1 VPNRR
6 PPAPPGTAL
15 RRGCAAWWS
24 LVTLFLRRSEMD
36 IVEATKRIF
45 TASLVIGCWLMLAA
59 CAVLGQSPTGI
70 MNKQDESQILA
81 AMQASAE
88 AWNRGDLKGHLAIY
102 DPSVTVM
109 TKNGPRPT
117 IEAIETSFG
126 QTYFVDGKPKQSL
139 RMESVKVRALSE
151 QSALVTGRF
160 VLSGGTEP
168 EQSGWFTLVWVHTA
182 AGWRAV
188 HDHTS

>member
-1 VPNRR
+1 MNI
-6 PPAPPGTAL
+6 AT
-15 RRGCAAWWS
+15 
-24 LVTLFLRRSEMD
+24 
-36 IVEATKRIF
+36 ATKRAF
-45 TASLVIGCWLMLAA
+45 AASLLASCCLMLAA
-59 CAVLGQSPTGI
+59 CAGTRQNPADI
-70 MNKQDESQILA
+70 MSKQDESQILA
-81 AMQASAE
+81 ALQASVE

-126 QTYFVDGKPKQSL
+126 KTYFVDGKPKQNL
-139 RMESVKVRALSE
+139 RMESVRVRALSA

-182 AGWRAV
+182 LGWRAV

>member
-1 VPNRR
+1 MASDSWRMNTNSVLN
-6 PPAPPGTAL
+6 
-15 RRGCAAWWS
+15 S
-24 LVTLFLRRSEMD
+24 LF
-36 IVEATKRIF
+36 IF
-45 TASLVIGCWLMLAA
+45 ACLMLGA
-59 CAVLGQSPTGI
+59 CAGASQSPTGI
-70 MNKQDESQILA
+70 MKQDESQILA
-81 AMQASAE
+81 ALQASVE

-139 RMESVKVRALSE
+139 RMESVRVRALSE

-160 VLSGGTEP
+160 ILSGGTEP

-182 AGWRAV
+182 VGWRAV

>member
-1 VPNRR
+1 MGIAMTTRR
-6 PPAPPGTAL
+6 AL
-15 RRGCAAWWS
+15 ATS
-24 LVTLFLRRSEMD
+24 LV
-36 IVEATKRIF
+36 A
-45 TASLVIGCWLMLAA
+45 GCCLMLGA
-59 CAVLGQSPTGI
+59 CAGPGRSPSGI
-70 MNKQDESQILA
+70 AIRQDESQILA
-81 AMQASAE
+81 ALQASVD

-126 QTYFVDGKPKQSL
+126 KTYFVEGKPKQNL
-139 RMESVKVRALSE
+139 RMESIGVRPLSE

-168 EQSGWFTLVWVHTA
+168 EQSGWFTLVWIRTPV
-182 AGWRAV
+182 GWRAV

>member
-1 VPNRR
+1 
-6 PPAPPGTAL
+6 
-15 RRGCAAWWS
+15 
-24 LVTLFLRRSEMD
+24 MD
-36 IVEATKRIF
+36 IATATKRAF
-45 TASLVIGCWLMLAA
+45 AALLVAGGCLLLGA
-59 CAVLGQSPTGI
+59 CAGLGQSPTGI
-70 MNKQDESQILA
+70 MNKQDEAEIIA
-81 AMQASAE
+81 ALQASVQ

-109 TKNGPRPT
+109 TRKGPRPT

-139 RMESVKVRALSE
+139 RMESVGVRALSE
-151 QSALVTGRF
+151 RSALVTGRF

-168 EQSGWFTLVWVHTA
+168 EQSGWFTLVWVHTPV
-182 AGWRAV
+182 GWRAV

>member
-1 VPNRR
+1 MDIATTTRR
-6 PPAPPGTAL
+6 AFAASLTAACCL
-15 RRGCAAWWS
+15 MLVGCA
-24 LVTLFLRRSEMD
+24 
-36 IVEATKRIF
+36 
-45 TASLVIGCWLMLAA
+45 G
-59 CAVLGQSPTGI
+59 LGQSPAGI
-70 MNKQDESQILA
+70 MNSQDESQIRA
-81 AMQASAE
+81 ALQASAE

-109 TKNGPRPT
+109 TKTGPRPT

-139 RMESVKVRALSE
+139 RMESVRVRALSE

-160 VLSGGTEP
+160 VLSGGTEA
-168 EQSGWFTLVWVHTA
+168 EQSGWFTLVWVRTA
-182 AGWRAV
+182 VGWRAI

>member
-1 VPNRR
+1 
-6 PPAPPGTAL
+6 
-15 RRGCAAWWS
+15 
-24 LVTLFLRRSEMD
+24 MD
-36 IVEATKRIF
+36 IATATKR
-45 TASLVIGCWLMLAA
+45 TLAASLLAGWFLMLGA
-59 CAVLGQSPTGI
+59 CAGPSQNATGI

-81 AMQASAE
+81 AMQASVE

-126 QTYFVDGKPKQSL
+126 QTYFVDGRPKQSL
-139 RMESVKVRALSE
+139 RMESVRVRALSE
-151 QSALVTGRF
+151 QSTLVTGRF

-182 AGWRAV
+182 VGWRAV

>member
-1 VPNRR
+1 
-6 PPAPPGTAL
+6 
-15 RRGCAAWWS
+15 
-24 LVTLFLRRSEMD
+24 MD
-36 IVEATKRIF
+36 IATVTRRAF
-45 TASLVIGCWLMLAA
+45 AASLLGGCCLMLGA
-59 CAVLGQSPTGI
+59 CAGPSQSPTGI
-70 MNKQDESQILA
+70 MNKQGESQILA
-81 AMQASAE
+81 ALQASVE

-126 QTYFVDGKPKQSL
+126 HTYFVDGKPKQSL
-139 RMESVKVRALSE
+139 RMESVRVRALSE

-160 VLSGGTEP
+160 VLSGGTEA

-182 AGWRAV
+182 VGWRAV

>member
-1 VPNRR
+1 MRR
-6 PPAPPGTAL
+6 MSQTVYRAFAVI
-15 RRGCAAWWS
+15 AA
-24 LVTLFLRRSEMD
+24 
-36 IVEATKRIF
+36 A
-45 TASLVIGCWLMLAA
+45 CWLMLGA
-59 CAVLGQSPTGI
+59 CALPGQSATGDLT
-70 MNKQDESQILA
+70 KQDESQILGA
-81 AMQASAE
+81 LQASAD

-117 IEAIETSFG
+117 IEAIEASFAG
-126 QTYFVDGKPKQSL
+126 MYFVDGKPRQRL
-139 RMESVKVRALSE
+139 RMESVKIRSLSE

-168 EQSGWFTLVWVHTA
+168 EQSGWFTLVWLRTPV
-182 AGWRAV
+182 GWRAI

>member
-1 VPNRR
+1 MRR
-6 PPAPPGTAL
+6 RAFAV
-15 RRGCAAWWS
+15 S
-24 LVTLFLRRSEMD
+24 LV
-36 IVEATKRIF
+36 A
-45 TASLVIGCWLMLAA
+45 GCCLMLEA
-59 CAVLGQSPTGI
+59 CAGLRQSPTGI
-70 MNKQDESQILA
+70 MESPAESQILA
-81 AMQASAE
+81 ALQASVE

-126 QTYFVDGKPKQSL
+126 QAYFVDGKPKQRL
-139 RMESVKVRALSE
+139 RMESVSVRALSE

-160 VLSGGTEP
+160 VLSGGTDP

-182 AGWRAV
+182 VGWRAV

>member
-1 VPNRR
+1 
-6 PPAPPGTAL
+6 
-15 RRGCAAWWS
+15 
-24 LVTLFLRRSEMD
+24 
-36 IVEATKRIF
+36 
-45 TASLVIGCWLMLAA
+45 
-59 CAVLGQSPTGI
+59 
-70 MNKQDESQILA
+70 
-81 AMQASAE
+81 
-88 AWNRGDLKGHLAIY
+88 
-102 DPSVTVM
+102 M

-126 QTYFVDGKPKQSL
+126 QTYFMDGKPKQSL

-160 VLSGGTEP
+160 VLSGGAEP
-168 EQSGWFTLVWVHTA
+168 EQSGWFTLVWAYTA

>member
-1 VPNRR
+1 
-6 PPAPPGTAL
+6 
-15 RRGCAAWWS
+15 
-24 LVTLFLRRSEMD
+24 MD
-36 IVEATKRIF
+36 IAITTKRAF
-45 TASLVIGCWLMLAA
+45 AASLLAGCCLMPGA
-59 CAVLGQSPTGI
+59 CAGPSQSPTGI
-70 MNKQDESQILA
+70 MNERDESQILA
-81 AMQASAE
+81 ALQASVE

-126 QTYFVDGKPKQSL
+126 QTYFVDGKPKQGL
-139 RMESVKVRALSE
+139 RMESVRVRALSE

-168 EQSGWFTLVWVHTA
+168 EQSGWFTLVWVRTA

>member
-1 VPNRR
+1 MSQTIYRAFAV
-6 PPAPPGTAL
+6 L
-15 RRGCAAWWS
+15 AA
-24 LVTLFLRRSEMD
+24 
-36 IVEATKRIF
+36 A
-45 TASLVIGCWLMLAA
+45 CWLMLGA
-59 CAVLGQSPTGI
+59 CAMLDPSPTGVL
-70 MNKQDESQILA
+70 NKQDESQIIA
-81 AMQASAE
+81 ALQASAE

-117 IEAIETSFG
+117 IEAIEASFA
-126 QTYFVDGKPKQSL
+126 QIYFVDGKPKQRL
-139 RMESVKVRALSE
+139 RMERLRVRALSE

-168 EQSGWFTLVWVHTA
+168 EQSGWFTLVWVRTA
-182 AGWRAV
+182 VGWRAV